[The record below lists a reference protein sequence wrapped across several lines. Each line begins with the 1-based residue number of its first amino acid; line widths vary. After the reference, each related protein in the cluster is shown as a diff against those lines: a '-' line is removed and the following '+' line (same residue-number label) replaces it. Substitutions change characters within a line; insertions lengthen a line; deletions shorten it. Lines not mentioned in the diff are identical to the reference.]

1 MNGGLQLGQAFAN
14 AQIGRHDRRVTVI
27 AVHNGAADFCF
38 GQLRLRD
45 IVLGGRRTL
54 SEPAGVD
61 DGRFGSPPI

>member
-1 MNGGLQLGQAFAN
+1 
-14 AQIGRHDRRVTVI
+14 
-27 AVHNGAADFCF
+27 VHNGAADFCS

-61 DGRFGSPPI
+61 DDRFGSPPI

>member
-27 AVHNGAADFCF
+27 VAHNGVADFSLR
-38 GQLRLRD
+38 QLRLGD
-45 IVLGGRRTL
+45 IVLGGRGTL

-61 DGRFGSPPI
+61 DDRFGSPPL